1 MDTILNILT
10 WSLIT
15 AGCMLIAI
23 VIGLAFFALVELLDD
38 RH

>member
-1 MDTILNILT
+1 MNTFLNILT

-23 VIGLAFFALVELLDD
+23 VFGLVFFFVLEKLSD
-38 RH
+38 RR